1 MSGSFSFEEAAKPPA
16 PVSFSFEEAAKAPV
30 APQISSPL
38 PSFLGG
44 DLPPQKAFGLA
55 DIHSGEPAFTP
66 DATPPPT
73 DTAAKPSILSVAGMR
88 EAMKPEPG
96 WVPSGILPMA
106 TKEVSPGQG
115 DPSAGIKWDIG
126 PVRSVVNPVLDLLEG
141 TGQATSMGGPNA
153 PLAGKVSPEA
163 TALMLGMAAGNPNP
177 FASAE
182 SIMRPPFTGPSIT
195 VRPSAQDAVAA
206 IGAAPDVDSAIAAA
220 GRAVSAPMAAADAD
234 LLTPRAAPGEAG
246 AGLEAGPA
254 RVAAAELE
262 RPPAGG
268 PITTSQVQRRDGVG
282 YNEAVRRAAAENAA
296 SAVAAPESIGAAA
309 SREGTPAAQID
320 LSTADMKANRRRAE
334 MDDLMRPPQANDAKI
349 YVEGSFP
356 TLAERSADPL
366 LSQYEN
372 LLRQRNP
379 GEFVGEGKRLTENN
393 KARVNEY
400 DKNTIPDPTL
410 NTMRADRTARWNA
423 NADNILPTAQP
434 ADLTPALDWVQE
446 QLDNPRIYEN
456 DEVRGVLENFQE
468 RLLDQDGNLKT
479 DPAAVWG
486 IHDNLQTQLAKAKD
500 PLKATSAEKFAE
512 GQLLTAK
519 RLVDEAMNAATDGR
533 FQKALNDYAED
544 SKAINAGVL
553 FNDFRPKLTNMSGE
567 IQPANFHRF
576 VVNLAKERGDPGID
590 PSMDISDQGMQSLIN
605 IDADLKRAGL
615 IRLGGPAG
623 SPTNLLGALAESAGL
638 DAAHKLLGSVPVV
651 GKALSVGQQYF
662 AQRKMIA
669 DTAKHLA
676 PPEGGYIPPDA
687 PEPPPAPIVRAAP
700 AAAAAVPPAA
710 APASMATA
718 PELPPEAAP
727 APAPVT
733 RDRAAVAAMKWLV
746 TSPPEGTTLDLQAA
760 RRILTAAYGE
770 PFVANLSRVK
780 LSGLLANFAAQLR
793 ASESGEIGT
802 DLPAAAGRKQ

>member
-1 MSGSFSFEEAAKPPA
+1 M
-16 PVSFSFEEAAKAPV
+16 
-30 APQISSPL
+30 
-38 PSFLGG
+38 
-44 DLPPQKAFGLA
+44 
-55 DIHSGEPAFTP
+55 
-66 DATPPPT
+66 
-73 DTAAKPSILSVAGMR
+73 
-88 EAMKPEPG
+88 
-96 WVPSGILPMA
+96 
-106 TKEVSPGQG
+106 
-115 DPSAGIKWDIG
+115 
-126 PVRSVVNPVLDLLEG
+126 PVLDEYGRDVSQPMPGQDAANRIGAATAEGWRTGGFLTPKAEAEARAGNAQTWMGRNVFQPLVDLSNVPLRAMGALGAG
-141 TGQATSMGGPNA
+141 TGQAA
-153 PLAGKVSPEA
+153 YEAGAAISPELGRDLYMLNQVVP
-163 TALMLGMAAGNPNP
+163 ALPMARPGSVAGPGLD
-177 FASAE
+177 E
-182 SIMRPPFTGPSIT
+182 
-195 VRPSAQDAVAA
+195 VRRTPSAQEGVAA
-206 IGAAPDVDSAIAAA
+206 IGAAPDVDGAIAAA
-220 GRAVSAPMAAADAD
+220 GRAVSAPMAAVDAD

-246 AGLEAGPA
+246 AGLEAGLA
-254 RVAAAELE
+254 RVAAAEME
-262 RPPAGG
+262 RPPAG
-268 PITTSQVQRRDGVG
+268 
-282 YNEAVRRAAAENAA
+282 
-296 SAVAAPESIGAAA
+296 AVAAPESVGAAA

-334 MDDLMRPPQANDAKI
+334 MDDLLRPPQANDNKI

-366 LSQYEN
+366 LSTYEN
-372 LLRQRNP
+372 LLRERNP
-379 GEFVGEGKRLTENN
+379 GEFIGEGKRLTENN

-446 QLDNPRIYEN
+446 QLDNPRIQEN
-456 DEVRGVLENFQE
+456 DAVRGVLEHFRE
-468 RLLDQDGNLKT
+468 RLLDDDGDLKT

-486 IHDNLQTQLAKAKD
+486 IHDHLQNQLALAKD
-500 PLKATSAEKFAE
+500 PLKMTGAEKFAE

-519 RLVDEAMNAATDGR
+519 RLVDDAMNAATDGR

-590 PSMDISDQGMQSLIN
+590 PSMDISDQGMRSLIN
-605 IDADLKRAGL
+605 IDMDLKRAGL
-615 IRLGGPAG
+615 IRLGGPRG

-651 GKALSVGQQYF
+651 GKALSVGQQYL

-687 PEPPPAPIVRAAP
+687 PEPPPTPIVPVAP
-700 AAAAAVPPAA
+700 TAPAAAVPPAA
-710 APASMATA
+710 APASIATA
-718 PELPPEAAP
+718 PELPPEVAAP
-727 APAPVT
+727 APTPIT
-733 RDRAAVAAMKWLV
+733 RDRAAVAAMRWLV

-760 RRILTAAYGE
+760 RRILIAAYGE

-793 ASESGEIGT
+793 AAESGQIGT